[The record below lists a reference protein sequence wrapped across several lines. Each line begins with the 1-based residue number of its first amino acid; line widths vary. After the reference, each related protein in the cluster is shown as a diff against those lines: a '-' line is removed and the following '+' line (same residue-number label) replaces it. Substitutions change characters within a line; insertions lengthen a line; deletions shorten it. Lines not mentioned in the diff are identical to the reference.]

1 MYRLYDLRR
10 VMSGSLNIDLFTA
23 KPAANKKAFALSGW
37 LMTLLVMGIMFAAT
51 GYAMYAGVWQSPVP
65 EELYQR
71 LIPQSPMI
79 GH

>member
-10 VMSGSLNIDLFTA
+10 VMSGSLNIDLSLQ
-23 KPAANKKAFALSGW
+23 NLRQIKKAFALSGW
-37 LMTLLVMGIMFAAT
+37 LMTLLVLGIMFAVI

-65 EELYQR
+65 DELYRR
-71 LIPQSPMI
+71 LIPQAPMI